1 MNAEIIGIGSELL
14 LGQIA
19 NTDAQFISEQLSA
32 LGIDVFWHT
41 TVGDN
46 YSRVLQALKLATER
60 SDIVITT
67 GGLGPTMDDITKE
80 AVTEFLGLKLEIHP
94 PSLQR
99 IQKYFKSL
107 GRNMSENNIKQAMFP
122 KEAIVFENK
131 NGTAPGAIIENNNKI
146 YIILPGPPMELQPM
160 FKDFVYPY
168 LLHKTKH
175 SIYSQIIHVFG
186 IGESVVEECIKDL
199 LLRQSN
205 PTIAPLAGSGEVILR
220 ITAKAETQQK
230 AIELIKPIQKE
241 IENRLGDAVYGYNT
255 DTLESVVVQLLRKN
269 GLRLALAESCTGGNI
284 SNMITNNPGSSE
296 VFLESCVTY
305 SNNAKIV
312 RLGVSPDTLE
322 KHGAVSDQ
330 VAKEMAEGILRTS
343 GSDIGAAV
351 TGIAGPGGATKS
363 KPIGL
368 VYMAIASKERTLTKM
383 LRLRG
388 NRLRIKRDASMHLLN
403 WLRLYLQKTYN

>member
-230 AIELIKPIQKE
+230 AIEFIKPIQKE

-255 DTLESVVVQLLRKN
+255 DTLESVVVLL
-269 GLRLALAESCTGGNI
+269 
-284 SNMITNNPGSSE
+284 
-296 VFLESCVTY
+296 
-305 SNNAKIV
+305 
-312 RLGVSPDTLE
+312 
-322 KHGAVSDQ
+322 
-330 VAKEMAEGILRTS
+330 
-343 GSDIGAAV
+343 
-351 TGIAGPGGATKS
+351 
-363 KPIGL
+363 
-368 VYMAIASKERTLTKM
+368 
-383 LRLRG
+383 
-388 NRLRIKRDASMHLLN
+388 
-403 WLRLYLQKTYN
+403 